1 MDGSPF
7 LGRTKGEPALSP
19 FPLWLLCSALPQ
31 VPSQWSPLLSPL
43 WLGSPL
49 YPHAALS
56 GSPVAA
62 TRLSPTVSVHVVPR
76 DLLAAGDRRSPPPP
90 GTQDAPRSRVPG
102 CCLPGCSVVRP
113 GLGPQAGLSSLA
125 IPAPSPGDRPPDVD
139 PPRPRSPLAA
149 PAPFSLKGRLG
160 SLTRLQVSPQMLR
173 SSSVRDR
180 GGQVHLCP
188 RGESRE
194 SPLTSDFLSHLVSL
208 FPIPWPLFSRY
219 APM

>member
-1 MDGSPF
+1 MDGSPV

-31 VPSQWSPLLSPL
+31 VPSQLSPLLSPL

-62 TRLSPTVSVHVVPR
+62 TRLSPAVSVHVVPR
-76 DLLAAGDRRSPPPP
+76 DLLAAGDQRSPPPP
-90 GTQDAPRSRVPG
+90 GTQDAPLSCVPG

-125 IPAPSPGDRPPDVD
+125 IPAPSPGDRPARRGPS
-139 PPRPRSPLAA
+139 PPSLSAGRPCTFLPEGL
-149 PAPFSLKGRLG
+149 P
-160 SLTRLQVSPQMLR
+160 
-173 SSSVRDR
+173 
-180 GGQVHLCP
+180 
-188 RGESRE
+188 GESHQTAGFPSNPPQLLCARSWRPGPICVPE
-194 SPLTSDFLSHLVSL
+194 VKVVSH
-208 FPIPWPLFSRY
+208 P
-219 APM
+219 